1 MWADGREPQYCWL
14 TVKGRGKRR
23 PSIMSSGSNS
33 MPTLCGIRMP
43 EKVIHAALKL
53 EKPLSNDSHPFG
65 GNLEESNRFQ
75 GKLANSQLQKDI
87 SPCSESSHCP
97 LVCVLNR
104 SVVSHSLGP
113 HGLYYPPGGLCPSWH
128 FPGKNTGV
136 GCHFL
141 LQRIFLTQG
150 MNPHLLCL
158 LHQQVDSLPLAL
170 PWKPSCPLIKH
181 KFPSSTGH
189 LAQRAGHCV
198 HL

>member
-14 TVKGRGKRR
+14 TVKGGGRR
-23 PSIMSSGSNS
+23 PSIVSSSSNS
-33 MPTLCGIRMP
+33 LPTLCGIRMP

-53 EKPLSNDSHPFG
+53 EKPLGNDSHPFG
-65 GNLEESNRFQ
+65 GNLAESNRFQ
-75 GKLANSQLQKDI
+75 GELANSQQQKDV
-87 SPCSESSHCP
+87 SPCCESSHHP
-97 LVCVLNR
+97 LVRVLSR

-113 HGLYYPPGGLCPSWH
+113 HGLYYPPGHLCASWN
-128 FPGKNTGV
+128 FPGKNIGV

-150 MNPHLLCL
+150 SNPHLLCL
-158 LHQQVDSLPLAL
+158 LHWQVDSLPLAL
-170 PWKPSCPLIKH
+170 PRKPSCSLVKH

-189 LAQRAGHCV
+189 LAQCAGHLV